1 MPGLTASQI
10 QPHSQGHDQGCRDS
24 EGWSMASDE
33 SGDRPGHGEK
43 WGRGQGWTC
52 GQWEGPQGC
61 SEMFGSSALCHV
73 VGLHFL

>member
-1 MPGLTASQI
+1 
-10 QPHSQGHDQGCRDS
+10 
-24 EGWSMASDE
+24 MASDE